1 MLIWQCFSN
10 QYVSKL
16 TNERCRASKVYGT
29 IIFCF
34 AAQLFRIFFGKPFN
48 QYLYCFSDH
57 DISFGIGPAG
67 TGKTYLAVACAVAA
81 LEQDRARRIV
91 LGILFVTGVISAE
104 EGAAEIDRVAGIVIG
119 WAVIIFFGGL
129 FVFAII
135 SNLKSGKGPVIQIDE
150 QGFFDRRVCIKAI
163 PWSEIRGAHIFRG
176 KSLYATPLRFISL
189 DVIDPDLYLKKGI
202 DRYFPRLFKLFK
214 KTL

>member
-1 MLIWQCFSN
+1 MVEYHIRKQNLIFPFIG
-10 QYVSKL
+10 L
-16 TNERCRASKVYGT
+16 TV
-29 IIFCF
+29 F
-34 AAQLFRIFFGKPFN
+34 
-48 QYLYCFSDH
+48 
-57 DISFGIGPAG
+57 
-67 TGKTYLAVACAVAA
+67 V
-81 LEQDRARRIV
+81 V

-214 KTL
+214 KLYDEPGITIHTALFNQSPDEILSAIERESKGSVSID